1 MKLITPKLV
10 STEPDNEGWTIPTG
24 KQIPVII
31 DESTGQVE
39 WQHKGE
45 KLTAAETAY
54 LCAALNVKKPTID
67 RWQRIKSATLAGK
80 TQSEIVATH
89 KGQRGFTMAEIK
101 KVRAALSTFNGW
113 GLKGRYKKQTSK
125 NYIPLEIVKIK

>member
-1 MKLITPKLV
+1 MNLITPKLIR
-10 STEPDNEGWTIPTG
+10 TEPDNDGWTIPTG

-45 KLTAAETAY
+45 KLTTAEIAY
-54 LCAALNVKKPTID
+54 VAAALDIKKPPAD

-89 KGQRGFTMAEIK
+89 KGQRGFTMAEVK

-113 GLKGRYKKQTSK
+113 NLKGRYKKQASK
-125 NYIPLEIVKIK
+125 NSIPLEIVKIK